1 MQPLSALTVAIVDGS
16 GVRVYDKHGDI
27 LDAGKIVVGTAADA
41 FGLAEPDVGNAS
53 KVKAAFVIHD
63 NEVKADKVSGTIAVI
78 DQSQSQLTVTVVND
92 SFSGDVCVDT
102 KDAIIYILA
111 VVDGKMV
118 SKEISIINLE
128 VGMLI
133 DAYVQD
139 TGLSCQLAEVVL
151 AADPLAAT
159 PAGSTLLVTGN

>member
-1 MQPLSALTVAIVDGS
+1 M
-16 GVRVYDKHGDI
+16 
-27 LDAGKIVVGTAADA
+27 
-41 FGLAEPDVGNAS
+41 
-53 KVKAAFVIHD
+53 
-63 NEVKADKVSGTIAVI
+63 VS
-78 DQSQSQLTVTVVND
+78 D

-111 VVDGKMV
+111 VVDGKVV

-151 AADPLAAT
+151 VADPLTAT